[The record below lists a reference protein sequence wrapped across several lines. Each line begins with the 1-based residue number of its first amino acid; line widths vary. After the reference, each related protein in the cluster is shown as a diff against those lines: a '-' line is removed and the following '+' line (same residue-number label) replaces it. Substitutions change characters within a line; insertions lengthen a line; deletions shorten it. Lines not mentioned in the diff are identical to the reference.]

1 MAFVTYWLEKAALK
15 ALSSIV
21 SDGNGTLFKIGLP
34 LVKEQPPVSKATWD
48 GELDEMK
55 LYVVGIPTVTA
66 KAEVLAEFE
75 KDGNCEVHM
84 MQNNALVKFGDKKN
98 AARAIKRLH
107 NKFMF
112 PGCSSSRF
120 ISVRYARKNS
130 YNTPSAKNPP
140 SRKPSK
146 VTWPFYLPPFFLP
159 FILCFLLHT
168 GNCCK
173 QATGYKIVQHPQRK
187 KSTKPKAIE
196 GTMAIVFTTFFS

>member
-1 MAFVTYWLEKAALK
+1 
-15 ALSSIV
+15 
-21 SDGNGTLFKIGLP
+21 
-34 LVKEQPPVSKATWD
+34 
-48 GELDEMK
+48 
-55 LYVVGIPTVTA
+55 
-66 KAEVLAEFE
+66 
-75 KDGNCEVHM
+75 
-84 MQNNALVKFGDKKN
+84 MQNNALVNFGDKKN

-120 ISVRYARKNS
+120 ISVQYARKNS

-196 GTMAIVFTTFFS
+196 GTMAIVFTTFFSWFHLMFSTVHSQLTKSNTIDHYWPHRITTSKHFWQLLSTSDHY